1 MPKLPSAEDVFGRR
15 PIPTPSTNIRGYST
29 GQDAQAAMRSGQALE
44 NMGQQIGD
52 FADRRKKEINKFE
65 VARSQAY
72 ALRAYT
78 ELEGELLNDPDYEGH
93 NAKYQTISN
102 EINKNALNM
111 ISDPST
117 REMYAFDLQDIQ
129 TRGYGSV
136 QKIIYNK
143 YNDRLRGEH
152 VSMQDNLVRAAT
164 DNAANGD
171 LSVVDL
177 AVQKNEEALDA
188 LYKSGAIDYET
199 AEKSKLAFRDQ
210 VAVTAFTAMPITEQQ
225 ALVAGV
231 PKSVRYKNP
240 GNIRDPNTGEFVRFS
255 SEEEGLAAMRNDLL
269 IKISGRSKVMKGKP
283 TLANLIHTWAP
294 PSENDTENYTKFVS
308 EKSGIDRNAVLT
320 ESDIDKIMP
329 AMIQMEGGQKAAEH
343 FGNLQKYLSPET
355 QLKLRNSVASQ
366 VKENEDQVV
375 LAFLDRA
382 IAGEELDMTEPSF
395 AMMSEANKNKIIEYH
410 RMNSGQVP
418 KTLAEENARDERFF
432 KFLDSVQT
440 GEIDPASLKSSDL
453 VELSQG
459 LNPEDF
465 KKVQDMVV
473 NAKTGA
479 QGDVAMGLINDV
491 TATLI
496 PASSIA
502 KGAATLSDLSGANRE
517 AYVRKQNAFKRTLLS
532 KIEQFKSTNRKAP
545 SPEEVYQ
552 LGDELMKEI
561 VLKQP
566 GYFSGTRELPA
577 VQSYEFFDPTYRQQ
591 YVEDKTVIVPTRE
604 YMDLE
609 RELRRTKGSTAFDA
623 MSEEDKRNEI
633 EEKYIMK
640 LITGD
645 M

>member
-1 MPKLPSAEDVFGRR
+1 MPKLPSAEEVFGRR
-15 PIPTPSTNIRGYST
+15 PIPTPSTTVRGYST
-29 GQDAQAAMRSGQALE
+29 GQDAQALMRSGQVLE
-44 NMGQQIGD
+44 GMGQQTGD
-52 FADRRKKEINKFE
+52 FAERRKKEINKFE

-78 ELEGELLNDPDYEGH
+78 ELEGELLNDPDYETH
-93 NAKYQTISN
+93 NVKYQTMSDQ
-102 EINKNALNM
+102 INKNALNM
-111 ISDPST
+111 IADPET
-117 REMYAFDLQDIQ
+117 RDMYEFDLQDIQ

-164 DNAANGD
+164 DNAATGD

-210 VAVTAFTAMPITEQQ
+210 VAVTAFTAMPIDEQQ

-240 GNIRDPNTGEFVRFS
+240 GNIRDPQTGDFIRFS
-255 SEEEGLAAMRNDLL
+255 SEEEGMAAMRNDLL
-269 IKISGRSKVMKGKP
+269 IKVSGRSKVMKGAP
-283 TLANLIHTWAP
+283 TLRNLIATWAP

-308 EKSGIDRNAVLT
+308 QKSGIDPDAVLT
-320 ESDIDKIMP
+320 EGDIDKIMP
-329 AMIQMEGGQKAAEH
+329 AMIQMEGGDKAAQH

-355 QLKLRNSVASQ
+355 QIKLRNSVASQ
-366 VKENEDQVV
+366 LKENQDQVV
-375 LAFLDRA
+375 LEFLDRA

-395 AMMSEANKNKIIEYH
+395 ALMSESNKNKIIEYH
-410 RMNSGQVP
+410 RMHSGQVP

-432 KFLDSVQT
+432 QFLDNVQS
-440 GEIDPASLKSSDL
+440 GKVDPASLRSSDL

-465 KKVQDMVV
+465 KKVQDMVI
-473 NAKTGA
+473 NAKTA
-479 QGDVAMGLINDV
+479 TPGDVAMGLVNDV
-491 TATLI
+491 TESLI
-496 PASSIA
+496 TPTSIS
-502 KGAATLSDLSGANRE
+502 KTVSQFKDLNNTNKNI
-517 AYVRKQNAFKRTLLS
+517 YLRKQNAFKRQLLS
-532 KIEQFKSTNRKAP
+532 KIEQFTAANRKAP
-545 SPEEVYQ
+545 TPDDVYKM
-552 LGDELMKEI
+552 GDELMKEI

-566 GYFSGTRELPA
+566 GIISGTIDLPP

-591 YVEDKTVIVPTRE
+591 YVSDKTVIVPTQE
-604 YMDLE
+604 YVSLE
-609 RELRRTKGSTAFDA
+609 KELRQEKGAAAFDA
-623 MSEEDKRNEI
+623 MSAEDKLNAI

-640 LITGD
+640 LIKGD